1 MGEIKVTD
9 RRMFTPDGRLREE
22 FERELEARESP
33 SAPPQEPEKPR
44 EPEAPAAPPSPQE
57 PPRSAP
63 AARATP
69 PGSPLPPPAS
79 PGERPPV
86 GLLELIQILGELSLA
101 CLGDVPQPDGRLLR
115 DLDGARFYIDLVASL
130 LERFGPGLGA
140 EDRRALE
147 SFLDQLRLRYVSR
160 SS

>member
-1 MGEIKVTD
+1 VGEIKVTD

-22 FERELEARESP
+22 FERELENPSPADASPEPAAPAREP
-33 SAPPQEPEKPR
+33 ATVTAA
-44 EPEAPAAPPSPQE
+44 PEAPPAPS
-57 PPRSAP
+57 
-63 AARATP
+63 
-69 PGSPLPPPAS
+69 PPAS
-79 PGERPPV
+79 VPPLPLTGPPGQRPPA

-147 SFLDQLRLRYVSR
+147 SFLDQIRLRYVSR